1 MQPLYPDLG
10 VVYEAKLAVLQAL
23 DHLPL
28 DYLIRNKVVL
38 LDCCLP
44 RGFYII
50 LESSPTNTPC
60 APPQGKLR
68 GTG

>member
-1 MQPLYPDLG
+1 MQPLYPDLE

-28 DYLIRNKVVL
+28 DYFIRNKVVL
-38 LDCCLP
+38 LDCCLL

-50 LESSPTNTPC
+50 LESLTNIPC
-60 APPQGKLR
+60 APP
-68 GTG
+68 